1 MQELKQKAHFLG
13 LAIKK
18 RVNKLINKIESKIK
32 NFFKIGFYKTE
43 NGYFR
48 KDLTYIE
55 NNKTLKSKLF
65 GVDLGDLV

>member
-1 MQELKQKAHFLG
+1 MKEILKALEKIRAYLRDKISFF
-13 LAIKK
+13 IS
-18 RVNKLINKIESKIK
+18 KIELKIK
-32 NFFKIGFYKTE
+32 NFFKIGFYKTQ